1 MSFNLVAPPFILLK
15 VYVEAVHISN
25 IQNVSGFSQNTK
37 FSSYNHFK
45 AVRTSDFILGLWAHQ
60 AFYFTDPPFE
70 AVDSLLSEVV
80 DVKPE
85 V

>member
-1 MSFNLVAPPFILLK
+1 MLT
-15 VYVEAVHISN
+15 Y
-25 IQNVSGFSQNTK
+25 
-37 FSSYNHFK
+37 SSYRPFS
-45 AVRTSDFILGLWAHQ
+45 TSDFILGLWAHQ
-60 AFYFTDPPFE
+60 VFYFTDPPFE